1 MHLRLISRK
10 SKQKHMKGLTVFNWM
25 FNAFHTNRLTNILY
39 APRSTGGKHCTD
51 SSAQSCSNDKIWPD
65 RSQAHSHL
73 LINTTLLLNVFNP
86 CMDDVSA
93 WTSAELLLLKCNYGS
108 LQWQDTA
115 IAFAGFLTAALSWK
129 CWYIQ
134 ITERIWLLEKKISWS
149 MLSFTFRPLVTAQM
163 LSELFKLQHWSFSCP
178 MLHNFWYM
186 QTLQ

>member
-1 MHLRLISRK
+1 
-10 SKQKHMKGLTVFNWM
+10 MKGLTVFNWM
-25 FNAFHTNRLTNILY
+25 FNAFCTNRLTSILY
-39 APRSTGGKHCTD
+39 APRSTGRKHWAP

-115 IAFAGFLTAALSWK
+115 IAFAAFLSAALSWK

-134 ITERIWLLEKKISWS
+134 ITERITDYWGEKISWS
-149 MLSFTFRPLVTAQM
+149 MLSFTFRPLVNSPDAIWTIQTSTLEFFLSYAAQF
-163 LSELFKLQHWSFSCP
+163 LVNANP
-178 MLHNFWYM
+178 AVM
-186 QTLQ
+186 QTHSNKCK

>member
-1 MHLRLISRK
+1 MYWGFLKMHLRLISRK

-25 FNAFHTNRLTNILY
+25 LNAFCTNRLTSILY
-39 APRSTGGKHCTD
+39 APRSTGRKHWAD

-65 RSQAHSHL
+65 RSQGHSHM

-93 WTSAELLLLKCNYGS
+93 WTSAEPLLLKCNYGS

-115 IAFAGFLTAALSWK
+115 IAFAAFLTAALSWK

-134 ITERIWLLEKKISWS
+134 ITERITDYWGGGK
-149 MLSFTFRPLVTAQM
+149 LVAV
-163 LSELFKLQHWSFSCP
+163 SC
-178 MLHNFWYM
+178 MKS
-186 QTLQ
+186 